1 VQQTK
6 PHCTGISMK
15 LRLVPFVQAFKNK
28 PEHQLSGS
36 QEPRSAGTSV
46 SETSVWGSRWETPS
60 SRPSVRV
67 TGSVVTRCAD
77 ASKRVSSH
85 GGGVSSKRVSR
96 LASFRG
102 GAKNDD
108 VRSLAA
114 RLYHVTAS
122 GSGSDFAGRFYSN
135 INPSGSI
142 QHVGCWLRVW
152 RV

>member
-1 VQQTK
+1 MLILPLLILFVNLSS
-6 PHCTGISMK
+6 IYIYS
-15 LRLVPFVQAFKNK
+15 RLFSGCNK
-28 PEHQLSGS
+28 C
-36 QEPRSAGTSV
+36 V
-46 SETSVWGSRWETPS
+46 F
-60 SRPSVRV
+60 PSVV
-67 TGSVVTRCAD
+67 RC
-77 ASKRVSSH
+77 VSSN

-114 RLYHVTAS
+114 RMYHVTAS
-122 GSGSDFAGRFYSN
+122 GSGSDFAGRFNGN